1 MRPDS
6 SRCCDKNKYSSARS
20 ANECVPPKA
29 MRNGCRVSIPVEAE
43 HRVQIIGC
51 GSTRPQTNSALTS
64 TALEYPAP
72 LPGYQI
78 ARSQPTGNVR
88 VTCAYGTKMARFLSL
103 PSRGAQRPGLSAS
116 RLRQTTFA
124 DTPIMGRRHCILSE
138 QRDSTVWTWEQLFQC
153 RKQGSVLTPAV
164 RNREQKNY
172 HLT

>member
-29 MRNGCRVSIPVEAE
+29 MRNGCRVPTPVEQS
-43 HRVQIIGC
+43 RVQIIGC
-51 GSTRPQTNSALTS
+51 GGTRPQTASALTS
-64 TALEYPAP
+64 TYPAP

-88 VTCAYGTKMARFLSL
+88 VTCAYGTKMARFLLSSL
-103 PSRGAQRPGLSAS
+103 SGCSTPRLIRLTAQ
-116 RLRQTTFA
+116 A
-124 DTPIMGRRHCILSE
+124 DNLRRHADHGTETLYSL
-138 QRDSTVWTWEQLFQC
+138 RTTDSTVWTWEQLFQC

-164 RNREQKNY
+164 RNRE
-172 HLT
+172 